1 MLQLHIFTQKRE
13 QNLVQPELNYVIEIT
28 KHAGQILREMH
39 RTQIEVNHKSKA
51 DLVTAADKAS
61 EAYLLREIQRHF
73 PTHSINAE
81 ESGQHLGDNQH
92 QWFVD
97 PLDGTVNY
105 AHGMSFFSVSVG
117 YALNGQLEL
126 GAVYDPLMD
135 ECFYAQRG
143 QGAFLNGRPL
153 QVSKTEDLINSL
165 LVTGFRFQLLDTAQA
180 NFNNFIR
187 FSHLTQGVRR
197 LSSAALELAYIAA
210 GRLDGFWEVS
220 ISQWDIAAGALILQ
234 EAGGIVTKM
243 FGEPNF
249 MEDPVSIL
257 AANPVIHGLMLK
269 ELLEERNKQ
278 L

>member
-1 MLQLHIFTQKRE
+1 
-13 QNLVQPELNYVIEIT
+13 
-28 KHAGQILREMH
+28 
-39 RTQIEVNHKSKA
+39 
-51 DLVTAADKAS
+51 
-61 EAYLLREIQRHF
+61 
-73 PTHSINAE
+73 
-81 ESGQHLGDNQH
+81 
-92 QWFVD
+92 
-97 PLDGTVNY
+97 
-105 AHGMSFFSVSVG
+105 
-117 YALNGQLEL
+117 
-126 GAVYDPLMD
+126 MD

-243 FGEPNF
+243 YGEPNF